1 MRVMVT
7 ALSQGNAETASTGT
21 WLFSFREPMKELPGK
36 KCCSWFRSLRKARR
50 E

>member
-1 MRVMVT
+1 MVT

-21 WLFSFREPMKELPGK
+21 WLFFREPMRELPGK